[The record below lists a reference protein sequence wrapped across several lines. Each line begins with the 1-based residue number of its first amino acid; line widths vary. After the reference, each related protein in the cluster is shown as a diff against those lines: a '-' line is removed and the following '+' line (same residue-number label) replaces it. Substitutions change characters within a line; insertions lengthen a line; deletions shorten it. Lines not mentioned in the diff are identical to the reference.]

1 MTITQQIR
9 ISLNDDDVPNE
20 EKKEI
25 AEKISNI
32 LNTDENNYLFDSKI
46 GVKFDATRSLTM
58 FDHGNW
64 YPAACIQNAI
74 RQISLITTR
83 TLIFWWFEYDE
94 YKLSRVFV
102 RNGIVYKLDYYRV
115 PFDDCSISIK
125 NDISKLIL

>member
-1 MTITQQIR
+1 MTITQKIN
-9 ISLNDDDVPNE
+9 ISLKDDDVPDA

-32 LNTDENNYLFDSKI
+32 LMTDQDNYLFDTKI
-46 GVKFDATRSLTM
+46 GVKFDATRSLTT

-64 YPAACIQNAI
+64 YPATCIQNAI
-74 RQISLITTR
+74 RQISLITPR

-102 RNGIVYKLDYYRV
+102 RNEIIYKMDYYRV

-125 NDISKLIL
+125 NDISKLIF